1 MSKKIDEMRR
11 TATDKPEPKVAD
23 TKVATPEED
32 WLTKMLEDL
41 KDTKKELD
49 KIDPKA
55 LKEVQDKLCEK
66 VENHQKTLDDHESRI
81 AKLEKATAAS
91 ATVVASTAA
100 PVVATVGA
108 SAPTPVMV
116 PSDYDKLYPKTPTP
130 HHVTPAYY
138 VRLGNGNEVL
148 RYLEADVIRIANT
161 EELGVSHIAICVSA
175 WADENNRLIRPLTA
189 DESYRYRKL

>member
-11 TATDKPEPKVAD
+11 TATDKSEPKVAD

-49 KIDPKA
+49 KIDPKL
-55 LKEVQDKLCEK
+55 LKEVQDKLCKE

-100 PVVATVGA
+100 PVVTAVGA
-108 SAPTPVMV
+108 SAPAAVGV
-116 PSDYDKLYPKTPTP
+116 SDYDRIYPTAPVP
-130 HHVTPAYY
+130 HHVVKAYHI
-138 VRLGNGNEVL
+138 RLGSGVEIL
-148 RYLEADVIRIANT
+148 RYYEADAICIANT
-161 EELGVSHIAICVSA
+161 EEPGVSHTAVCIYA
-175 WADENNRLIRPLTA
+175 WSDKDGLLIRPLTA
-189 DESYRYRKL
+189 DESYRFRKL